1 MPDKYEGDKEQ
12 DQLDHAET
20 IEPILRE
27 EDKASDVL
35 KEQSVDEKIENQ
47 NNIFKSAVCG
57 IKFCDECR
65 FQQHNRDF
73 HQEVPIKENKEAVPV
88 EILKRQVDNP
98 GTNEN
103 AQAPGNADEE
113 KIDYDS
119 TTSKVHIKFG
129 TATKLPNSKISYSF

>member
-1 MPDKYEGDKEQ
+1 M
-12 DQLDHAET
+12 
-20 IEPILRE
+20 
-27 EDKASDVL
+27 
-35 KEQSVDEKIENQ
+35 
-47 NNIFKSAVCG
+47 
-57 IKFCDECR
+57 

-113 KIDYDS
+113 KIDYRRS
-119 TTSKVHIKFG
+119 PNFVIFG
-129 TATKLPNSKISYSF
+129 TKWLS